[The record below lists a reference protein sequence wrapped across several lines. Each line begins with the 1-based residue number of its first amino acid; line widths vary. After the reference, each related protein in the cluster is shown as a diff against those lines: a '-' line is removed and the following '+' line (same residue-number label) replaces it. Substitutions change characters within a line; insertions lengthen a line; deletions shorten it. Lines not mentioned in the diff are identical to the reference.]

1 MHHDPDA
8 YDERVLASL
17 LAFTAAAVMIVVL
30 PGPDTLVVV
39 RSIVRGGRAEGIRTS
54 LGVLCGLMVWVL
66 AAVLGVSAMLQA
78 SQVGYDVLRIL
89 GACYLVWM
97 GVQTIRSLRREAP
110 TEFAEPAGSS
120 RLLTSGGFT
129 AGFLTDLLNPK
140 VGVLFISFLPG
151 FVPEGYAVTTTTL
164 GFGALYVALT
174 AVYCAALVAA
184 SGKILTAMR
193 TPRIRRR
200 IDGAAGLTLIGFG
213 VRIATER

>member
-1 MHHDPDA
+1 
-8 YDERVLASL
+8 
-17 LAFTAAAVMIVVL
+17 MIVVL

-39 RSIVRGGRAEGIRTS
+39 RSLVRGGRAEGIRTS
-54 LGVLCGLMVWVL
+54 LGVLCGLLVWVL
-66 AAVLGVSAMLQA
+66 AAVLGLSALLQA
-78 SQVGYDVLRIL
+78 SEVGYDVLRML

-97 GVQTIRSLRREAP
+97 GVHTIRSLRREAP
-110 TEFAEPAGSS
+110 TEFAESAKSS
-120 RLLTSGGFT
+120 PLPSSSGFT
-129 AGFLTDLLNPK
+129 AGFLTDVLNPK

-151 FVPEGYAVTTTTL
+151 FVPQGYSMTLTTL
-164 GFGALYVALT
+164 GLGALYVALT
-174 AVYCAALVAA
+174 AIYCAVLVAA

>member
-1 MHHDPDA
+1 M
-8 YDERVLASL
+8 LASL

-39 RSIVRGGRAEGIRTS
+39 RSLVRGGRAEGIRTS
-54 LGVLCGLMVWVL
+54 LGVLCGLLVWVL
-66 AAVLGVSAMLQA
+66 AAVLGLSALLQA
-78 SQVGYDVLRIL
+78 SEVGYDVLRML

-97 GVQTIRSLRREAP
+97 GVHTIRSLRREAP
-110 TEFAEPAGSS
+110 TEFAESAKSS
-120 RLLTSGGFT
+120 PLPSSSGFT
-129 AGFLTDLLNPK
+129 AGFLTDVLNPK

-151 FVPEGYAVTTTTL
+151 FVPQGYSMTLTTL
-164 GFGALYVALT
+164 GLGALYVALT
-174 AVYCAALVAA
+174 AIYCAVLVAA

>member
-1 MHHDPDA
+1 M
-8 YDERVLASL
+8 LASL

-39 RSIVRGGRAEGIRTS
+39 RSLVRGGRAEGIRTS
-54 LGVLCGLMVWVL
+54 LGVLCGLLVWVL
-66 AAVLGVSAMLQA
+66 AAVLGLSALLQA
-78 SQVGYDVLRIL
+78 SEVGYDALRML

-110 TEFAEPAGSS
+110 TEFAESAKSS
-120 RLLTSGGFT
+120 PLPSSSGFT
-129 AGFLTDLLNPK
+129 AGFLTDVLNPK

-151 FVPEGYAVTTTTL
+151 FVPQGYSMTLTTL
-164 GFGALYVALT
+164 GLGALYVALT
-174 AVYCAALVAA
+174 AIYCAVLVAA